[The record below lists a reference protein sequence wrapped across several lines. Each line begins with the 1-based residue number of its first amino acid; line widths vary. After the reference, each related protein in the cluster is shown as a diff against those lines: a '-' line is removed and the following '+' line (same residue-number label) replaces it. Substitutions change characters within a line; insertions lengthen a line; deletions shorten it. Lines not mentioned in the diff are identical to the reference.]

1 LGQNKVSSLHS
12 SFTNHSYEEKN
23 EVTSML
29 GRIIIFIC
37 TLTLAISIFLFTSTK
52 EAKDYEAKTDEG
64 IHVATP
70 LQVKVIL
77 QREYLDGEMSH
88 ETVNETIWAMEDFW
102 AKYDHWQ
109 LVDMDENI
117 VIFKQQV
124 EDISPLLKANGY
136 FGVSKDGTL
145 AIFNGKT
152 NPSTIIQSFFQIDL
166 SKLESKKREELMNGI
181 PVRTKER
188 YFELIETFKSYSL
201 PQQ

>member
-1 LGQNKVSSLHS
+1 
-12 SFTNHSYEEKN
+12 
-23 EVTSML
+23 ML

-64 IHVATP
+64 IHVVTP